1 MMLATMLLLTLIVF
15 LMNRV
20 SLTSMVQIC
29 EQREEAT
36 PVRRTLY
43 PRSSPAGQVRT
54 FTYITFSPTFIYS
67 DSFVFCV

>member
-1 MMLATMLLLTLIVF
+1 MILLTLAVF
-15 LMNRV
+15 FVNRV

-29 EQREEAT
+29 EQREDST

-54 FTYITFSPTFIYS
+54 FTYSTM
-67 DSFVFCV
+67 